1 MKTELIDV
9 SPTRKQ
15 LVFEVPTEVVETEI
29 ERVTRTYGRS
39 ARLAGF
45 RPGKAPVRLVRQRYK
60 EQILHDV
67 MHDLVPR
74 VIDDAMRERA
84 LEPVGTPSVRDVT
97 LDEGV
102 PLRFT
107 ADFETVP
114 PIDPVDLAAITLR
127 RSPIRVADEA
137 VASMLERLRERHARY
152 EPVEGRASRTGD
164 VLTADLSRR
173 VVRAAAAEAG
183 EVGDGE
189 AGAPAAPE
197 RHADVTIEIGGAA
210 NPPGFDAEI
219 AGLGAG
225 EEKTFT
231 VTFPSDYAVAS
242 LAGSEVEYSVSVKG
256 IKAKVL
262 PVLDDE
268 FAKDLGEFESLEAL
282 RERVRHDLQHDAERS
297 QEREIRNDLLR
308 QLAARVTF
316 DAPEALVE
324 REVDRRTEE
333 FVRQLM
339 DQGVDPLKAGIDWE
353 HFRGHQRE
361 PSREAVKSLLVLDDI
376 ARRESIQVGEA
387 EVDAEVAR
395 LAERTGRTAAAVR
408 ARLEKEGGLSRLRA
422 MMRRDKTVDHVMSR
436 ATIVAV

>member
-1 MKTELIDV
+1 MKTEFTDV
-9 SPTRKQ
+9 SSTRKQ
-15 LVFEVPTEVVETEI
+15 LVFEIPAEVVETEI
-29 ERVTRTYGRS
+29 QRVTRTYGRS
-39 ARLAGF
+39 ARLPGF
-45 RPGKAPVRLVRQRYK
+45 RPGKAPERLVRQRYK

-84 LEPVGTPSVRDVT
+84 LEPVDTPSVRDVT

-114 PIDPVDLAAITLR
+114 PIDPVDLTAITLR

-173 VVRAAAAEAG
+173 VVKAPAAEA
-183 EVGDGE
+183 GE

-219 AGLGAG
+219 AGLGVG

-308 QLAARVTF
+308 QLAAHVTF

>member
-39 ARLAGF
+39 SRLPGF
-45 RPGKAPVRLVRQRYK
+45 RPGKAPARLVRQHYK
-60 EQILHDV
+60 DQILHDV
-67 MHDLVPR
+67 MHDLIPR

-84 LEPVGTPSVRDVT
+84 LEPVDTPAVRDVT
-97 LDEGV
+97 LEEGV

-114 PIDPVDLAAITLR
+114 PIDPIDYAGITLR
-127 RSPIRVADEA
+127 RSPITVADEA
-137 VASMLERLRERHARY
+137 VASMLERLRERHARH
-152 EPVEGRASRTGD
+152 EPVEDRASRTGD

-173 VVRAAAAEAG
+173 VVKAASTAEAAEAG
-183 EVGDGE
+183 TPG
-189 AGAPAAPE
+189 APE
-197 RHADVTIEIGGAA
+197 RHTDVTIEIGGAA

-219 AGLGAG
+219 TGLEAGAQ
-225 EEKTFT
+225 KTF
-231 VTFPSDYAVAS
+231 VVAFPAEYAVAS
-242 LAGSEVEYSVSVKG
+242 LAGSEVEYEVHVKG
-256 IKAKVL
+256 IKAKTL
-262 PVLDDE
+262 PALDDE
-268 FAKDLGEFESLEAL
+268 FAKDLGDFDSLEAL
-282 RERVRHDLQHDAERS
+282 RERVRHDLQHDAERT
-297 QEREIRNDLLR
+297 QEREVRNDLLR

-316 DAPEALVE
+316 DAPDALVD

-333 FVRQLM
+333 FVRQVM
-339 DQGVDPLKAGIDWE
+339 EQGVDPLKAGIDWE
-353 HFRGHQRE
+353 QFRERQRE
-361 PSREAVKSLLVLDDI
+361 SSRETVKSLLVLDDI
-376 ARRESIQVGEA
+376 ARRESIQVGED

-408 ARLEKEGGLSRLRA
+408 ARLEKEGGLARLRA
-422 MMRRDKTVDHVMSR
+422 MMRRDKAMDHVMSR